1 MSSHRQLRI
10 AQVGVGYWGKNLLR
24 NFASLPGVEIAWA
37 CDVREDM
44 RVAAEQRHPGLR
56 TTGRLDDIL
65 EDTSVDALVIA
76 TETPRHFLMADA
88 ALRAGLHVFVEK
100 PLAQTVAQAERLVEE
115 AGASG
120 RVLMVGHLLRYHP
133 AFAHV
138 ESMARAGELGDI
150 RYLYTVRVNLGIVR
164 SEENAFDSLAPHD
177 LALAV
182 AMIPSPPVA
191 VTATGRAFLQAG
203 VEDVVF
209 ATVEFENGALAHVH
223 VSWLD
228 PLKERRLTVVGD
240 KRMAVVDDMEPAD
253 KVRIYDRGVDVPKAD
268 DPGAFPEFGSA
279 LAIRSGDIHV
289 PRIPAIE
296 PLRAECEEF
305 VSAIRDGRPARTDGS
320 EGLSVVRLLE
330 AARTSL
336 RAGGSRVEV

>member
-1 MSSHRQLRI
+1 M
-10 AQVGVGYWGKNLLR
+10 R
-24 NFASLPGVEIAWA
+24 NFAALPAVEIAWA
-37 CDVREDM
+37 CDVREDI
-44 RVAAEQRHPGLR
+44 RAAAEERHPGLK
-56 TTGRLDDIL
+56 TTGRLEDIL

-88 ALRAGLHVFVEK
+88 ALGAGLHVFVEK
-100 PLAQTVAQAERLVEE
+100 PLAQTSAQAERLVSE
-115 AGASG
+115 ADAGG

-138 ESMARAGELGDI
+138 EEMARSGELGDV
-150 RYLYTVRVNLGIVR
+150 RYIYTVRVNLGIVR

-182 AMIPSPPVA
+182 AMIPSPPTA
-191 VTATGRAFLQAG
+191 ITATGRAFLQPG

-209 ATVEFENGALAHVH
+209 ATVEFENGAVAHIH

-228 PLKERRLTVVGD
+228 PLKERRLTIVGSR
-240 KRMAVVDDMEPAD
+240 RMAVVDDMEAAD
-253 KVRIYDRGVDVPKAD
+253 KVRIYDRGVDLPKAD

-279 LAIRSGDIHV
+279 MSIRSGDIHIPRV
-289 PRIPAIE
+289 PSVE

-305 VSAIRDGRPARTDGS
+305 VAAIREGRPARTDGR
-320 EGLSVVRLLE
+320 EGLAVVRLLE

-336 RAGGSRVEV
+336 RAGGARVAV